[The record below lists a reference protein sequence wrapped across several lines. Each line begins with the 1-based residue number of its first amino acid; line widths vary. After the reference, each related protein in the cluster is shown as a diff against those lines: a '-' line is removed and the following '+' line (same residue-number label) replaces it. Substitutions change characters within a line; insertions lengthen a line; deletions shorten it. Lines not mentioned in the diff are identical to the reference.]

1 MEYLVKKNFSAKGY
15 FTECIDDSCPDIG
28 SYSKNISISFSK
40 GEVINVYETG
50 RPNWCKL
57 PESNYGV
64 SLHGSDAYIEISVE
78 DLLKEGAIVSI
89 TNEEREKIIARKT
102 AQQDYYIA
110 AFKVDAHKDY
120 LDYLAYENNHTQSY
134 IDEYMKLV
142 LEEIHTR
149 ANYIICSL

>member
-1 MEYLVKKNFSAKGY
+1 MEYLVERNFSAKGY

-40 GEVINVYETG
+40 GEVINVYETE
-50 RPNWCKL
+50 RPNWYKL
-57 PESNYGV
+57 PEFNYGV
-64 SLHGSDAYIEISVE
+64 SLHGSDTYIEISVE
-78 DLLKEGAIVSI
+78 DLLKKGAIVSI

-110 AFKVDAHKDY
+110 AYKVDAHQEF
-120 LDYLAYENNHTQSY
+120 LSTENNLTQSY
-134 IDEYMKLV
+134 IDEYVKLV